1 MRITMIDET
10 FPTLRHF
17 FGAYLNL
24 DWPETYGSPAAA
36 AEAYAIVTPQIR
48 RENAIAEIDTLIGQR
63 REPKA
68 LIDFLFELGNEYLL
82 DPLVDDP
89 VDFLNVLRAKIAM

>member
-1 MRITMIDET
+1 MIDET

-48 RENAIAEIDTLIGQR
+48 RVNAITEIDALIRQR
-63 REPKA
+63 RDPKT

-89 VDFLNVLRAKIAM
+89 VDFLNAIRAKIAM